1 MAGTLKVDKISV
13 WGGYEDSN
21 LTFLDF
27 DGTLTTRDTFF
38 SFLSLVRGRAF
49 LWRHALFI
57 FITLLLWKVGLYSAH
72 QAKERIYALCLKGM
86 TQVELERYGTAFS
99 QRLLDPAQHLL
110 RPGALELLRSCTGD
124 AKRAAIVSA
133 SPELYVRPFC
143 EALGLE
149 CLATR
154 FEFDAYGRFTGHLL
168 GANCNGAEKVCR
180 IKEHYG
186 NLAGYRVAVYG
197 DSSGDYPML
206 ELADSAHAHLN
217 ELRRGT
223 LSFTLRELVRLM
235 RVQQYVKNV
244 FVFIPLF
251 LGGKLLEPAA
261 VGTTVMAAL
270 AFSLTSSFIYV
281 INDLKDVAEDR
292 LHSLKRFRPLAAGTI
307 TVTTALVLGFASLAL
322 GLFLAWSLN
331 PICLVLIAG
340 YLGLNLLYVYI
351 IKQWALFDL
360 VAIAVGFD
368 LRVFTGAA
376 AISVEISSW
385 LILMV
390 FLLAM
395 FLAMGKRWDDLR
407 RQEQAPIA
415 PSAPTAPA
423 PNTATDLAPEAH
435 AAPAPNVSAVSASGQ
450 VTQPVLRR
458 SLYGYSRDFALSTLT
473 FLSAVNT
480 ICYVQY
486 SMDSGSM
493 ARLGSSYLF
502 LTSLWVVLGNLRY
515 LQNIFVLGQGY
526 SPTKILLKDRA
537 LLCCLVLWALH
548 LTAIIYLK
556 RIGLTLGGF

>member
-1 MAGTLKVDKISV
+1 MYISLWFC
-13 WGGYEDSN
+13 WGVSN

-27 DGTLTTRDTFF
+27 DGTLTTHDTFF
-38 SFLSLVRGRAF
+38 SFLAFVRGRAF

-57 FITLLLWKVGLYSAH
+57 FVTLLLWKLGLYSTQ
-72 QAKERIYALCLKGM
+72 QAKERIYALCFKGM
-86 TQVELERYGTAFS
+86 TQVELERYGADFA
-99 QRLLDPAQHLL
+99 QRLLDPALGLL
-110 RPGALELLRSCTGD
+110 RPGALELLRKSCTAG
-124 AKRAAIVSA
+124 AAAIVSA
-133 SPELYVRPFC
+133 SPELYVKPFC
-143 EALGLE
+143 AAIGLE

-154 FEFDAYGRFTGHLL
+154 FEFDAQGRFTGHLL
-168 GANCNGAEKVCR
+168 GANCNGAEKVRR
-180 IKEHYG
+180 ISEHFGSLDSYCIE
-186 NLAGYRVAVYG
+186 VYG

-206 ELADSAHAHLN
+206 ELADSARAHLN
-217 ELRRGT
+217 ELRRST
-223 LSFTLRELVRLM
+223 LSFKLREFVRLM

-261 VGTTVMAAL
+261 FGSTIVAAL

-281 INDLKDVAEDR
+281 LNDLKDVAEDR
-292 LHSLKRFRPLAAGTI
+292 LHSIKRFRPLAANTI
-307 TVTTALVLGFASLAL
+307 TVTTALMLGCTSLAL
-322 GLFLAWSLN
+322 GLFLAWILN
-331 PICLVLIAG
+331 PICLALIAG
-340 YLGLNLLYVYI
+340 YLVLNLLYVYV

-407 RQEQAPIA
+407 RQEQA
-415 PSAPTAPA
+415 
-423 PNTATDLAPEAH
+423 LKAPE
-435 AAPAPNVSAVSASGQ
+435 PNSDV
-450 VTQPVLRR
+450 QPVLRR
-458 SLYGYSRDFALSTLT
+458 ALYGYSRDFALSTLT

-502 LTSLWVVLGNLRY
+502 LTSLWVILGNLRY

-537 LLCCLVLWALH
+537 LLCCLGLWALH
-548 LTAIIYLK
+548 LTAIIYAG
-556 RIGLTLGGF
+556 I

>member
-1 MAGTLKVDKISV
+1 M
-13 WGGYEDSN
+13 
-21 LTFLDF
+21 
-27 DGTLTTRDTFF
+27 
-38 SFLSLVRGRAF
+38 RGRAF

-57 FITLLLWKVGLYSAH
+57 FVTLLLWKLGLYSTQ
-72 QAKERIYALCLKGM
+72 QAKERIYALCFKGM
-86 TQVELERYGTAFS
+86 TQVELERYGADFA
-99 QRLLDPAQHLL
+99 QRLLDPALGLL
-110 RPGALELLRSCTGD
+110 RPGALELLRKSCTAG
-124 AKRAAIVSA
+124 AAAIVSA
-133 SPELYVRPFC
+133 SPELYVKPFC
-143 EALGLE
+143 AAIGLE

-154 FEFDAYGRFTGHLL
+154 FEFDAQGRFTGHLL
-168 GANCNGAEKVCR
+168 GANCNGAEKVRR
-180 IKEHYG
+180 ISEHFGSLDSYCIE
-186 NLAGYRVAVYG
+186 VYG

-206 ELADSAHAHLN
+206 ELADSARAHLN
-217 ELRRGT
+217 ELRRGS
-223 LSFTLRELVRLM
+223 LSFKLREFVRLM

-251 LGGKLLEPAA
+251 LGGKLLDPAA
-261 VGTTVMAAL
+261 FAITVVAAL

-281 INDLKDVAEDR
+281 LNDLKDVAEDR
-292 LHSLKRFRPLAAGTI
+292 RHSIKRFRPLAANTI
-307 TVTTALVLGFASLAL
+307 TVTTALMLGAMSLAL
-322 GLFLAWSLN
+322 GLFLAWCLN
-331 PICLVLIAG
+331 PICLALIAG
-340 YLGLNLLYVYI
+340 YLVLNLLYVYL

-407 RQEQAPIA
+407 RQEQALKAPA
-415 PSAPTAPA
+415 PSASAP
-423 PNTATDLAPEAH
+423 DREAK
-435 AAPAPNVSAVSASGQ
+435 
-450 VTQPVLRR
+450 PVLRR
-458 SLYGYSRDFALSTLT
+458 ALYGYSRDFALSTLT

-502 LTSLWVVLGNLRY
+502 LTSLWVILGNLRY
-515 LQNIFVLGQGY
+515 LQNIFVLGKGY

-537 LLCCLVLWALH
+537 LLCCLGLWALH
-548 LTAIIYLK
+548 LAAIIYLR
-556 RIGLTLGGF
+556 RIGIDLGVLGDF

>member
-1 MAGTLKVDKISV
+1 MASTLKADKIAAR
-13 WGGYEDSN
+13 GGDEVSN

-38 SFLSLVRGRAF
+38 SFLVFVRGRAF
-49 LWRHALFI
+49 LWHHALFI
-57 FITLLLWKVGLYSAH
+57 FVTLLLWKLGLYSTQ
-72 QAKERIYALCLKGM
+72 QAKERIYALCFKGM
-86 TQVELERYGTAFS
+86 TQVELERYGAAFA
-99 QRLLDPAQHLL
+99 QRLLDPALGLL
-110 RPGALELLRSCTGD
+110 RPGALDLVRSCCGD
-124 AKRAAIVSA
+124 FKLAAIVSA
-133 SPELYVRPFC
+133 SPELYVKPFC
-143 EALGLE
+143 TAIGLE

-154 FEFDAYGRFTGHLL
+154 FEFDDQGRFTGHLR
-168 GANCNGAEKVCR
+168 GVNCNGAEKVRR
-180 IKEHYG
+180 ISERFGDLAHYQI
-186 NLAGYRVAVYG
+186 AVYG

-206 ELADSAHAHLN
+206 ELADSARAHLN

-223 LSFTLRELVRLM
+223 LSFKLREFVRLM

-261 VGTTVMAAL
+261 FSSTIVAAL

-281 INDLKDVAEDR
+281 LNDLKDVAEDR
-292 LHSLKRFRPLAAGTI
+292 LHSIKRFRPLAANTI
-307 TVTTALVLGFASLAL
+307 TVTTALVLGCTSLAL

-331 PICLVLIAG
+331 YLCLVLIVG
-340 YLGLNLLYVYI
+340 YLILNLLYVYV

-368 LRVFTGAA
+368 LRVFMGAA

-407 RQEQAPIA
+407 RQEQAPA
-415 PSAPTAPA
+415 P
-423 PNTATDLAPEAH
+423 LAFSQDREA
-435 AAPAPNVSAVSASGQ
+435 
-450 VTQPVLRR
+450 QPVLRR
-458 SLYGYSRDFALSTLT
+458 ALYGYSRDFALSTLT

-493 ARLGSSYLF
+493 ARLDSSYLF
-502 LTSLWVVLGNLRY
+502 LTSLWVILGNLRY

-537 LLCCLVLWALH
+537 LLCCLGLWVLH
-548 LTAIIYLK
+548 LTAIIYAG
-556 RIGLTLGGF
+556 I

>member
-1 MAGTLKVDKISV
+1 M
-13 WGGYEDSN
+13 
-21 LTFLDF
+21 
-27 DGTLTTRDTFF
+27 
-38 SFLSLVRGRAF
+38 RGRAF
-49 LWRHALFI
+49 LLRHALFI
-57 FITLLLWKVGLYSAH
+57 FITLLLWKLGLYSAH

-86 TQVELERYGTAFS
+86 TQVELERYGVAFA

-154 FEFDAYGRFTGHLL
+154 FEFDAQGRFTGHLL
-168 GANCNGAEKVCR
+168 GANCNGAEKVRR
-180 IKEHYG
+180 IKELYG
-186 NLAGYRVAVYG
+186 DLVGYRVAVYG

-217 ELRRGT
+217 ALRRGT

-244 FVFIPLF
+244 FVFLPLF
-251 LGGKLLEPAA
+251 LGGKLLDPAA
-261 VGTTVMAAL
+261 VGTTVVAAL

-331 PICLVLIAG
+331 PICLVLIVG
-340 YLGLNLLYVYI
+340 YLGLNLLYVYL

-415 PSAPTAPA
+415 PSTPTAPA
-423 PNTATDLAPEAH
+423 PNESARLVPEAP
-435 AAPAPNVSAVSASGQ
+435 AAPTPNATAPNASAVSAPGQ
-450 VTQPVLRR
+450 EIQPMLRR

>member
-1 MAGTLKVDKISV
+1 M
-13 WGGYEDSN
+13 
-21 LTFLDF
+21 
-27 DGTLTTRDTFF
+27 
-38 SFLSLVRGRAF
+38 RGRAF

-57 FITLLLWKVGLYSAH
+57 FVTLLLWKLGLYSTQ
-72 QAKERIYALCLKGM
+72 QAKECIYALCFKGM
-86 TQVELERYGTAFS
+86 TQVELERYGEAFA
-99 QRLLDPAQHLL
+99 QRLLDPALGLL
-110 RPGALELLRSCTGD
+110 HPGALELLRSCCGD
-124 AKRAAIVSA
+124 SKLAVIVSA
-133 SPELYVRPFC
+133 SPELYVRPFAA
-143 EALGLE
+143 ALGIE
-149 CLATR
+149 CLATC
-154 FEFDAYGRFTGHLL
+154 FEFDAQGRFTGHLL
-168 GANCNGAEKVCR
+168 GANCNGSEKVHR
-180 IKEHYG
+180 IKERFG
-186 NLAGYRVAVYG
+186 SLDSYRLEVYG

-217 ELRRGT
+217 ALRRGT
-223 LSFTLRELVRLM
+223 LSFKLREFVRLM

-251 LGGKLLEPAA
+251 VGGKLLDPAA
-261 VGTTVMAAL
+261 FGSTIVAAL

-281 INDLKDVAEDR
+281 LNDLKDVAEDR
-292 LHSLKRFRPLAAGTI
+292 RHSIKRFRPLAANTI
-307 TVTTALVLGFASLAL
+307 TVTTALVLGCTSLAL

-331 PICLVLIAG
+331 YLCLVLIVG
-340 YLGLNLLYVYI
+340 YLILNLLYVYV

-368 LRVFTGAA
+368 LRVFMGAA

-407 RQEQAPIA
+407 RQEQAPA
-415 PSAPTAPA
+415 P
-423 PNTATDLAPEAH
+423 LAFSQDREA
-435 AAPAPNVSAVSASGQ
+435 
-450 VTQPVLRR
+450 QPVLRR
-458 SLYGYSRDFALSTLT
+458 ALYGYSRDFALSTLT

-493 ARLGSSYLF
+493 ARLDSSYLF
-502 LTSLWVVLGNLRY
+502 LTSLWVILGNLRY

-537 LLCCLVLWALH
+537 LLCCLGLWVLH
-548 LTAIIYLK
+548 LTAIIYAG
-556 RIGLTLGGF
+556 I

>member
-1 MAGTLKVDKISV
+1 MASTLKADKIAAR
-13 WGGYEDSN
+13 GGYKSSN
-21 LTFLDF
+21 LTLFDF
-27 DGTLTTRDTFF
+27 DGTLTTRDTIF
-38 SFLSLVRGRAF
+38 SFLDFVRGRAF

-57 FITLLLWKVGLYSAH
+57 FVTLLGWKLGFYSAQH
-72 QAKERIYALCLKGM
+72 AKERIYSLCLKGM
-86 TQVELERYGTAFS
+86 TQVELERYGAAFA
-99 QRLLDPAQHLL
+99 QRLLDPALCLL
-110 RPGALELLRSCTGD
+110 RPGALELLHSCSGD
-124 AKRAAIVSA
+124 AKLAAIVSA
-133 SPELYVRPFC
+133 SPELYVKPFC
-143 EALGLE
+143 AAMGLE

-154 FEFDAYGRFTGHLL
+154 FEFDAQGRFTGHLL
-168 GANCNGAEKVCR
+168 GANCNGLEKVRR
-180 IKEHYG
+180 IKERFGSLDSY
-186 NLAGYRVAVYG
+186 YIEVYG

-217 ELRRGT
+217 ALRRST
-223 LSFTLRELVRLM
+223 LNFTLRELVRLL

-251 LGGKLLEPAA
+251 LGGKLLEPSAFA
-261 VGTTVMAAL
+261 ITVVAAL

-281 INDLKDVAEDR
+281 LNDLKDVAEDR

-307 TVTTALVLGFASLAL
+307 TVNTALVLGCISLAL
-322 GLFLAWSLN
+322 GLFLAWCLN
-331 PICLVLIAG
+331 PICLALIAG
-340 YLGLNLLYVYI
+340 YLVLNLLYVYV

-376 AISVEISSW
+376 AISAEISSW

-407 RQEQAPIA
+407 RQEQATM
-415 PSAPTAPA
+415 PSASSP
-423 PNTATDLAPEAH
+423 DHE
-435 AAPAPNVSAVSASGQ
+435 GK
-450 VTQPVLRR
+450 PVLRR
-458 SLYGYSRDFALSTLT
+458 ALYGYSRDFALSTLT

-502 LTSLWVVLGNLRY
+502 LTSLWVILGNLRY

-537 LLCCLVLWALH
+537 LLCCLGLWALH
-548 LTAIIYLK
+548 LTAIIYAG
-556 RIGLTLGGF
+556 I

>member
-1 MAGTLKVDKISV
+1 MG
-13 WGGYEDSN
+13 GGYEGSN

-27 DGTLTTRDTFF
+27 DGTLTTHDTFF
-38 SFLSLVRGRAF
+38 SFLAFVRGRAF

-57 FITLLLWKVGLYSAH
+57 FVTLLLWKLGLYSTQ
-72 QAKERIYALCLKGM
+72 QAKERIYALCFKGM
-86 TQVELERYGTAFS
+86 TQVELERYGADFA
-99 QRLLDPAQHLL
+99 QRLLDPALGLL
-110 RPGALELLRSCTGD
+110 RPGALELLRKSCTAG
-124 AKRAAIVSA
+124 AAAIVSA
-133 SPELYVRPFC
+133 SPELYVKPFC
-143 EALGLE
+143 AAIGLE

-154 FEFDAYGRFTGHLL
+154 FEFDAQGRFTGHLL
-168 GANCNGAEKVCR
+168 GANCNGAEKVRR
-180 IKEHYG
+180 ISEHFGSLDSYCIE
-186 NLAGYRVAVYG
+186 VYG

-206 ELADSAHAHLN
+206 ELADSARAHLN

-223 LSFTLRELVRLM
+223 LSFKLREFVRLM

-261 VGTTVMAAL
+261 FGSTIVAAL

-281 INDLKDVAEDR
+281 LNDLKDVAEDR
-292 LHSLKRFRPLAAGTI
+292 LHSIKRFRPLAANTI
-307 TVTTALVLGFASLAL
+307 TVTTALMLGCTSLAL

-331 PICLVLIAG
+331 YLCSVLIVG
-340 YLGLNLLYVYI
+340 YLILNLLYVYV

-407 RQEQAPIA
+407 RQEQAPAPITDTLSGPTPSGVTPTASA
-415 PSAPTAPA
+415 PS
-423 PNTATDLAPEAH
+423 PEA
-435 AAPAPNVSAVSASGQ
+435 
-450 VTQPVLRR
+450 QPMLRR
-458 SLYGYSRDFALSTLT
+458 ALYGYSRDFALSTLT

-493 ARLGSSYLF
+493 ARLDSPYLF
-502 LTSLWVVLGNLRY
+502 LTSLWVILRY

-537 LLCCLVLWALH
+537 LLCCLLLWALH

-556 RIGLTLGGF
+556 KVGLTLGVLGGL

>member
-1 MAGTLKVDKISV
+1 MVSTLKDNKIAA

-21 LTFLDF
+21 LTLLDF
-27 DGTLTTRDTFF
+27 DGTLTTHDTFF
-38 SFLSLVRGRAF
+38 SFLAYVRGRAF

-57 FITLLLWKVGLYSAH
+57 FVTLLLLKLGLYSAQ

-86 TQVELERYGTAFS
+86 TQVELERYGQAFA
-99 QRLLDPAQHLL
+99 QRLLDPTLGLL
-110 RPGALELLRSCTGD
+110 RPGALELLRSCTGEG
-124 AKRAAIVSA
+124 KVAAIVSA
-133 SPELYVRPFC
+133 SPEIYVRPFC

-154 FEFDAYGRFTGHLL
+154 FEFDAQGHFTGRLC
-168 GANCNGAEKVCR
+168 GANCNGTEKVRR
-180 IKEHYG
+180 IKERFGALESYC
-186 NLAGYRVAVYG
+186 LEVYG

-206 ELADSAHAHLN
+206 ELADSARAHLN
-217 ELRRGT
+217 ALRRVA
-223 LSFTLRELVRLM
+223 LSFKLRELVRLL

-261 VGTTVMAAL
+261 FGSTIVAAL

-281 INDLKDVAEDR
+281 LNDLKDVAEDR
-292 LHSLKRFRPLAAGTI
+292 RHSIKRFRPLAAGTI
-307 TVTTALVLGFASLAL
+307 TVNTALVLGCTSLAL

-331 PICLVLIAG
+331 YWCLALIVG
-340 YLGLNLLYVYI
+340 YLILNLLYVYV

-407 RQEQAPIA
+407 RQEQAPAPITDTLSGPTPSGVTPTASA
-415 PSAPTAPA
+415 PS
-423 PNTATDLAPEAH
+423 PEA
-435 AAPAPNVSAVSASGQ
+435 
-450 VTQPVLRR
+450 QPMLRR
-458 SLYGYSRDFALSTLT
+458 ALYGYSRDFALSTLT

-493 ARLGSSYLF
+493 ARLDSPYLF
-502 LTSLWVVLGNLRY
+502 LTSLWVILGNLRY

-537 LLCCLVLWALH
+537 LLCCLLLWALH

-556 RIGLTLGGF
+556 KVGLTLGVLGGL

>member
-1 MAGTLKVDKISV
+1 MTSNDLKPEKVAARGGHKSSYLTLI
-13 WGGYEDSN
+13 
-21 LTFLDF
+21 DF
-27 DGTLTTRDTFF
+27 DGTITTHDTFF
-38 SFLSLVRGRAF
+38 SFLAFVCGRAF
-49 LWRHALFI
+49 LWRHAPFI
-57 FITLLLWKVGLYSAH
+57 FVTLLGWKLGFWSAQH
-72 QAKERIYALCLKGM
+72 AKERLYTLCLQGL
-86 TQVELERYGTAFS
+86 TQVELERYGQAFA
-99 QRLLDPAQHLL
+99 QKLLDPSLDLL

-124 AKRAAIVSA
+124 LKLAAIVSA
-133 SPELYVRPFC
+133 SPELYVKPFC
-143 EALGLE
+143 AALGLK

-154 FEFDAYGRFTGHLL
+154 FEFDAQGHFTGRLL
-168 GANCNGAEKVCR
+168 GANCNGTEKVYR
-180 IKEHYG
+180 IKERFGSLDSYSIE
-186 NLAGYRVAVYG
+186 VYG

-206 ELADSAHAHLN
+206 ELADSAHANLN
-217 ELRRGT
+217 ALRRGT

-251 LGGKLLEPAA
+251 LGGMLLDSQALWA
-261 VGTTVMAAL
+261 TVVAAL

-281 INDLKDVAEDR
+281 LNDLKDVAEDR

-331 PICLVLIAG
+331 YLCLVLIVG
-340 YLGLNLLYVYI
+340 YLILNLLYVYL

-407 RQEQAPIA
+407 RQEQAPA
-415 PSAPTAPA
+415 PCASSP
-423 PNTATDLAPEAH
+423 DHEAK
-435 AAPAPNVSAVSASGQ
+435 PK
-450 VTQPVLRR
+450 LRR
-458 SLYGYSRDFALSTLT
+458 ALYGYSRDFALSTLT

-480 ICYVQY
+480 ICYIQY
-486 SMDSGSM
+486 SMDPSSM

-502 LTSLWVVLGNLRY
+502 LTSLWVILGNLRY
-515 LQNIFVLGQGY
+515 LQNIFVLGKGY
-526 SPTKILLKDRA
+526 SPTKILLKDWA
-537 LLCCLVLWALH
+537 LLCCLGLWALH
-548 LTAIIYLK
+548 LSAIIYVNDSV
-556 RIGLTLGGF
+556 LT

>member
-1 MAGTLKVDKISV
+1 MASTLKVDKIAA
-13 WGGYEDSN
+13 WGGYEGSN

-27 DGTLTTRDTFF
+27 DGTLTTHDTFF
-38 SFLSLVRGRAF
+38 SFLAFVRGRAF

-57 FITLLLWKVGLYSAH
+57 FVTLLLWKLGLYSTQ
-72 QAKERIYALCLKGM
+72 QAKERIYALCFKGM
-86 TQVELERYGTAFS
+86 TQVELERYGADFA
-99 QRLLDPAQHLL
+99 QRLLDPALGLL
-110 RPGALELLRSCTGD
+110 RPGALELLRKSCTAG
-124 AKRAAIVSA
+124 AAAIVSA
-133 SPELYVRPFC
+133 SPELYVKPFC
-143 EALGLE
+143 AAIGLE

-154 FEFDAYGRFTGHLL
+154 FEFDAQGRFTGHLL
-168 GANCNGAEKVCR
+168 GANCNGAEKVRR
-180 IKEHYG
+180 ISEHFGSLDSYCIE
-186 NLAGYRVAVYG
+186 VYG

-206 ELADSAHAHLN
+206 ELADSARAHLN

-223 LSFTLRELVRLM
+223 LSFKLREFVRLM

-251 LGGKLLEPAA
+251 LGGMLLDSQAFWA
-261 VGTTVMAAL
+261 TVVAAL

-281 INDLKDVAEDR
+281 LNDLKDVAEDR
-292 LHSLKRFRPLAAGTI
+292 IHSLKRFRPLAAGTI

-322 GLFLAWSLN
+322 GLFLAWNLN
-331 PICLVLIAG
+331 YLCLALIVG
-340 YLGLNLLYVYI
+340 YLILNLLYVYL

-368 LRVFTGAA
+368 LRVFTGAS

-407 RQEQAPIA
+407 RQEQAPA
-415 PSAPTAPA
+415 P
-423 PNTATDLAPEAH
+423 LASSQDREAK
-435 AAPAPNVSAVSASGQ
+435 
-450 VTQPVLRR
+450 PVLRR
-458 SLYGYSRDFALSTLT
+458 ALYGYSRDFALSTLT

-480 ICYVQY
+480 ICYIQY
-486 SMDSGSM
+486 SMDPSSM

-502 LTSLWVVLGNLRY
+502 LTSLWVILGNLRY
-515 LQNIFVLGQGY
+515 LQNIFVLGKGY

-537 LLCCLVLWALH
+537 LLCCLGLWALH
-548 LTAIIYLK
+548 LSAIIYVNDSV
-556 RIGLTLGGF
+556 LT

>member
-1 MAGTLKVDKISV
+1 MGG
-13 WGGYEDSN
+13 GGYEDSN

-110 RPGALELLRSCTGD
+110 RTGALELLRSCTGD

-261 VGTTVMAAL
+261 VGTTVVAAL

>member
-1 MAGTLKVDKISV
+1 MLG
-13 WGGYEDSN
+13 
-21 LTFLDF
+21 F
-27 DGTLTTRDTFF
+27 
-38 SFLSLVRGRAF
+38 
-49 LWRHALFI
+49 
-57 FITLLLWKVGLYSAH
+57 YSAQH
-72 QAKERIYALCLKGM
+72 AKERIYSLCLKGM
-86 TQVELERYGTAFS
+86 TQVELERYGEAFA
-99 QRLLDPAQHLL
+99 QRLLDPSFCQL
-110 RPGALELLRSCTGD
+110 RHGALELLRKSCTAG
-124 AKRAAIVSA
+124 AAAIVSA
-133 SPELYVRPFC
+133 SPELYVRPFAA
-143 EALGLE
+143 ALGLE

-154 FEFDAYGRFTGHLL
+154 FEFDAQGRFTGHLL
-168 GANCNGAEKVCR
+168 GDNCNGTEKVRR
-180 IKEHYG
+180 IKERFGLLNSYC
-186 NLAGYRVAVYG
+186 VEVYG

-217 ELRRGT
+217 ALRRGT
-223 LSFTLRELVRLM
+223 LSFTLRELVRLL

-251 LGGKLLEPAA
+251 LGGKLLEPTAFA
-261 VGTTVMAAL
+261 TTVVAAL
-270 AFSLTSSFIYV
+270 AFSFMSSFIYV
-281 INDLKDVAEDR
+281 LNDLKDVAEDR

-307 TVTTALVLGFASLAL
+307 TVNTALVLGCTSLAL
-322 GLFLAWSLN
+322 GLFLAWILN
-331 PICLVLIAG
+331 PICLALIAG
-340 YLGLNLLYVYI
+340 YLVLNLLYVYV

-407 RQEQAPIA
+407 RQEQAPA
-415 PSAPTAPA
+415 PVTDTLSGPTPSGVTPTASTPS
-423 PNTATDLAPEAH
+423 PEA
-435 AAPAPNVSAVSASGQ
+435 
-450 VTQPVLRR
+450 QPMLRR
-458 SLYGYSRDFALSTLT
+458 ALYGYSRDFALSTLT

-493 ARLGSSYLF
+493 ARLDSPYLF
-502 LTSLWVVLGNLRY
+502 LTSLWVILGNLRY

-537 LLCCLVLWALH
+537 LLCCLLLWALH

-556 RIGLTLGGF
+556 KVGLTLGVLGGL